1 MQDGSK
7 QQLTDRFVELVEQ
20 MNQQM
25 HCRPLDEWEGLDLTI
40 PQIKTLAVLQH
51 QGPQR
56 MGSISNCLGTTLSA
70 ATSIIDRLVDKDLV
84 QRTPDPADRRVVIC
98 QLTRP
103 GQEAVERFWRIGR
116 MRIVELSESLDT
128 EELETVVRG
137 MELLCRAVQAST
149 RIDGAP
155 ESPAPA

>member
-1 MQDGSK
+1 MQDADK
-7 QQLTDRFVELVEQ
+7 QQLTERFVELVEQ

-25 HCRPLDEWEGLDLTI
+25 HCRPLDAWEGLDLTI
-40 PQIKTLAVLQH
+40 PQMKTLGVLQH

-56 MGSISNCLGTTLSA
+56 MGRISNSLGTTLSA

-137 MELLCRAVQAST
+137 MELLCRAVQAGT
-149 RIDGAP
+149 GIDGAP
-155 ESPAPA
+155 EPTAPA